1 MSNQHEQQSDC
12 DAPAYSVVRACQGLG
27 FHLPL
32 DVRWCCMSHFLARH
46 GEQSGIFGLG
56 AWAWLFGRSHS
67 PDKRCVCGQP
77 LPALERYTFTFE
89 SERQAVY
96 LLGQCRRC
104 YRVFWEEV
112 HCSDFGPA

>member
-32 DVRWCCMSHFLARH
+32 DVRWCRMRTFLERH
-46 GEQSGIFGLG
+46 GEQWGIFGLE
-56 AWAWLFGRSHS
+56 AWGWLFGRSHS
-67 PDKRCVCGQP
+67 PDKKCDCGQA
-77 LPALERYTFTFE
+77 LPVLERFTFTFK
-89 SERQAVY
+89 SKRQAVY

-104 YRVFWEEV
+104 HTIFWEEV
-112 HCSDFGPA
+112 HWSDLGPT